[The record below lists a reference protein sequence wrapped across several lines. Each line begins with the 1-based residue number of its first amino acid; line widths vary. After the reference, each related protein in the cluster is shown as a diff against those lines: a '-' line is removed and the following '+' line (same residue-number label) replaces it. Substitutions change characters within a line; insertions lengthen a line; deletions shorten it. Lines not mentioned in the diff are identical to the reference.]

1 MAYPL
6 VAMNNYTNQKVRQ
19 KSGFTIIELLVVIS
33 ILALLAALLLPALGK
48 AMAAARTTKDKS
60 QIGGIHG
67 AMLLYAS
74 SNEGDLPLPSVVG
87 SDHENIAHDYSDTTA
102 NLMSLMLGRNY
113 FTTATLISPVESNT
127 SILDINANTLAYDY
141 DSIDGNTVLWD
152 ELFEGDISTS
162 TVSSPANNSY
172 AHQALWGERVRLKWN
187 SGSSSSDIILSN
199 RGPENG
205 VQDSPAYTNSNTL
218 KFHGSESVWI
228 GVVVSGDGSVRT
240 VNSVFPEGIAYQPLN
255 GLPLGPDNLFNPDW
269 GDVDPTDGTKSGDN
283 WLIIC
288 IEADEETDTI
298 TPAWD

>member
-1 MAYPL
+1 
-6 VAMNNYTNQKVRQ
+6 MNIFTNQKDRQ
-19 KSGFTIIELLVVIS
+19 KSGFTIIELLVVVS

-48 AMAAARTTKDKS
+48 AMGAARTTKDKS

-74 SNEGDLPLPSVVG
+74 SNEGNLPLPSVIG
-87 SDHENIAHDYSDTTA
+87 SGHANVAHDYSDTTA

-113 FTTATLISPVESNT
+113 FTTAILISPVETNSKI
-127 SILDINANTLAYDY
+127 SDINVDTLTYDY
-141 DSIDGNTVLWD
+141 DSIDGDTILWD
-152 ELFEGDISTS
+152 EAFKGDISAATL
-162 TVSSPANNSY
+162 SSPANNSY
-172 AHQALWGERVRLKWN
+172 AHQALWGERVRMKWN

-228 GVVVSGDGSVRT
+228 GTVVSGDGSVRT
-240 VNSVFPEGIAYQPLN
+240 VQSVFPEGIAYQPLN

-269 GDVDPTDGTKSGDN
+269 GDVDPTDATKSGDN

-288 IEADEETDTI
+288 NLADETTGNI
-298 TPAWD
+298 NAVWD